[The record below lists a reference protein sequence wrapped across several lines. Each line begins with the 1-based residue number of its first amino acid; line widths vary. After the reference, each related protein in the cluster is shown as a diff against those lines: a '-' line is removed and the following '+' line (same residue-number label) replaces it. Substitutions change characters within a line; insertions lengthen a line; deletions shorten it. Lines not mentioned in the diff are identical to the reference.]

1 MSLDRRLRALCA
13 SALTGLMLAALPAA
27 ARAQTTSASVTGTV
41 QDSQGGALPGVAV
54 VLTSRTQGNTATAT
68 TDAEGRFVFAI
79 VRPDTYTL
87 TAELQ
92 GFKKLERTNLVV
104 NANDRLSAGILA
116 LEVGAMT
123 EEVTVSTRVSEL
135 QTTSGERSFTLENSA
150 LQNIANNGRAM
161 FNFATLVPGVV
172 PNANGGGELGQV
184 SAFTVNG
191 QRANSNTMS
200 IDGVANIDTGD
211 NGGNMATTNIDA
223 VAEFKVLTNAY
234 QAEYGRAVGAQLQVV
249 TKSGSRD
256 FHGSGY
262 WYGRRSDW
270 NANSWTNNRTHT
282 PIAAAK
288 RNDSGY
294 TIGGPIFAPGFNES
308 KKKLFFFFSQEH
320 QRREE
325 TGGQRQTRVP
335 TELERH
341 GDFSQS
347 VDSSGNPFPYV
358 RDYATGLPCGAAN
371 TSGCFQD
378 GGVLGRIPASR
389 LYAPGVA
396 ALNMFPTSNFAAGS
410 GINFISQAPNNTP
423 RREDL
428 LRMDYQLNDNW
439 RVTGRYMHTKEDIV
453 QAYGTTWAGNGSG
466 QLPTPVLFLH
476 PGDNY
481 MLSATGVISPT
492 MSLELSWG
500 RAANSLN
507 YDLQLDSLFRS
518 SNAAFAQLPYFYP
531 DAVQGDYVPWF
542 QFNGGRTSNAGQYQT
557 DRGPFTNKNVTHDVV
572 ANLTKVAGSHAMKAG
587 FYYQNSFKPQSI
599 FGSFNSA
606 INFNDNSSNPFDTG
620 FSYANAA
627 TGVFNS
633 YTQAS
638 KFAIPEW
645 RYHNVEFYAQDNWK
659 AGSKFTLDYG
669 VRFYWLTPQWDE
681 SLQASN
687 FLPSEF
693 DRNSAARL
701 YTPVCIGAGP
711 CSGTNRRGMD
721 PRLVSQGAT
730 PTLANTVEER
740 FIGRLTPDSNR
751 FNGAFQAGQ
760 GITDQLQDGAT
771 FKVSPRI
778 GVVYDISGKG
788 EFIFRGGW
796 GIFYDRPQGNM
807 VFDMIANAP
816 GVLNS
821 SVQWGRLQDLSASG
835 AASQPNPT
843 LSMNPT
849 AFDFE
854 PPMVTQWNV
863 GLQKKLFGNFMFDL
877 AYVGSKSDDLLRQV
891 QINAV
896 PRGATFLPQNQDP
909 TRAPA
914 AQLGSS
920 ALPTDLLRPYPGYGA
935 IRMWDYSGY
944 SNYHALQ
951 TGVTRRYD
959 RGLMFSF
966 FYVWSKALGINNDD
980 FTPGLP
986 NATDAEV
993 RRLDYG
999 LLSTDRP
1006 HNFVTNAIY
1015 QLPFL
1020 KDQDTVTAK
1029 ILGGWQLSG
1038 VYRWTSG
1045 TPMGVGYSIP
1055 GIGNT
1060 NLTGSADGNPGAR
1073 IVLTC
1078 DPGAGYGSD
1087 PYQQFN
1093 TGCFAPPQPGSD
1105 GAESARFFIRRSPI
1119 NNLDASM
1126 SKIFG
1131 GPKRLKFEFRVDAF
1145 NVFNHTQFTGAN
1157 TTANFTSL
1165 SNPTITN
1172 LGNESRTS
1180 GFGAV
1185 SGVANP
1191 RTLQIVTRVTF

>member
-1 MSLDRRLRALCA
+1 M
-13 SALTGLMLAALPAA
+13 
-27 ARAQTTSASVTGTV
+27 
-41 QDSQGGALPGVAV
+41 AV

-282 PIAAAK
+282 PIATSK

-294 TIGGPIFAPGFNES
+294 TFGGPIWAPGFNES

-453 QAYGTTWAGNGSG
+453 QAYGTTWAGNGSD
-466 QLPTPVLFLH
+466 QLPTPTLFLH

-481 MLSATGVISPT
+481 MVSATGVLSPS

-507 YDLQLDSLFRS
+507 YALQEDRLFLA
-518 SNAAFAQLPYFYP
+518 NNPAMAQLPVFYN
-531 DAVQGDYVPWF
+531 DALQGDYVPWF
-542 QFNGGRTSNAGQYQT
+542 QFRGGRTGNVGQYQT

-572 ANLTKVAGSHAMKAG
+572 ANLTKVMGSHAMKTG
-587 FYYQNSFKPQSI
+587 FYYQNSFK
-599 FGSFNSA
+599 
-606 INFNDNSSNPFDTG
+606 
-620 FSYANAA
+620 
-627 TGVFNS
+627 
-633 YTQAS
+633 
-638 KFAIPEW
+638 
-645 RYHNVEFYAQDNWK
+645 
-659 AGSKFTLDYG
+659 
-669 VRFYWLTPQWDE
+669 
-681 SLQASN
+681 
-687 FLPSEF
+687 
-693 DRNSAARL
+693 
-701 YTPVCIGAGP
+701 
-711 CSGTNRRGMD
+711 
-721 PRLVSQGAT
+721 
-730 PTLANTVEER
+730 
-740 FIGRLTPDSNR
+740 
-751 FNGAFQAGQ
+751 
-760 GITDQLQDGAT
+760 
-771 FKVSPRI
+771 
-778 GVVYDISGKG
+778 
-788 EFIFRGGW
+788 
-796 GIFYDRPQGNM
+796 
-807 VFDMIANAP
+807 
-816 GVLNS
+816 
-821 SVQWGRLQDLSASG
+821 
-835 AASQPNPT
+835 
-843 LSMNPT
+843 
-849 AFDFE
+849 
-854 PPMVTQWNV
+854 
-863 GLQKKLFGNFMFDL
+863 
-877 AYVGSKSDDLLRQV
+877 
-891 QINAV
+891 
-896 PRGATFLPQNQDP
+896 
-909 TRAPA
+909 
-914 AQLGSS
+914 
-920 ALPTDLLRPYPGYGA
+920 
-935 IRMWDYSGY
+935 
-944 SNYHALQ
+944 
-951 TGVTRRYD
+951 
-959 RGLMFSF
+959 
-966 FYVWSKALGINNDD
+966 
-980 FTPGLP
+980 
-986 NATDAEV
+986 
-993 RRLDYG
+993 
-999 LLSTDRP
+999 
-1006 HNFVTNAIY
+1006 
-1015 QLPFL
+1015 
-1020 KDQDTVTAK
+1020 
-1029 ILGGWQLSG
+1029 
-1038 VYRWTSG
+1038 
-1045 TPMGVGYSIP
+1045 
-1055 GIGNT
+1055 
-1060 NLTGSADGNPGAR
+1060 
-1073 IVLTC
+1073 
-1078 DPGAGYGSD
+1078 
-1087 PYQQFN
+1087 
-1093 TGCFAPPQPGSD
+1093 
-1105 GAESARFFIRRSPI
+1105 
-1119 NNLDASM
+1119 
-1126 SKIFG
+1126 
-1131 GPKRLKFEFRVDAF
+1131 
-1145 NVFNHTQFTGAN
+1145 
-1157 TTANFTSL
+1157 
-1165 SNPTITN
+1165 
-1172 LGNESRTS
+1172 
-1180 GFGAV
+1180 
-1185 SGVANP
+1185 
-1191 RTLQIVTRVTF
+1191 